1 MAIRVFDI
9 IVGII
14 IVAMF
19 VGGMSAYFVQVNQT
33 YDLNLSESEFN
44 TFNKIES
51 IINLTEEQGIAITGS
66 DIDTETDSITTFFK
80 GTFNGAKRLLTAP
93 TNIAKVGF
101 AMVTDAFDILAR
113 LGIPIVFSLGL
124 TAILSVVI
132 IFALIRAV
140 LKVIP

>member
-9 IVGII
+9 IMGIV

-19 VGGMSAYFVQVNQT
+19 MGGLAAYFAQVNDS
-33 YDLNLSESEFN
+33 YDLNLSNSEFD
-44 TFNKIES
+44 TFNKINS
-51 IINLTEEQGIAITGS
+51 IINLTEEQGTAITGS

-113 LGIPIVFSLGL
+113 FGVPVVFSFGL
-124 TAILSVVI
+124 TAILSVII